1 MPALLPTELK
11 RIRGTLRQDRVNK
24 LEPRVSVAAPRPTR
38 RLAPDERREFRK
50 LARRV
55 SVLRV
60 AAAGDDLALELGA
73 AAGAEFWRLRA
84 VIAEKGAT
92 YTTTTPTGSELVRQ
106 RPEAALMA
114 DAWRRYAAILGRFG
128 LDPASRSRVEAI
140 APPDPDVL
148 GGFLRHRPRPGR

>member
-1 MPALLPTELK
+1 MPAPLPTELK

-24 LEPRVSVAAPRPTR
+24 LEARVSVAAPRPTR
-38 RLAPDERREFRK
+38 RLAPDERRAFRN
-50 LARRV
+50 LARG
-55 SVLRV
+55 

-114 DAWRRYAAILGRFG
+114 DAWRRSAASLGRFC
-128 LDPASRSRVEAI
+128 LDPRGLTAGGAI
-140 APPDPDVL
+140 APP
-148 GGFLRHRPRPGR
+148 